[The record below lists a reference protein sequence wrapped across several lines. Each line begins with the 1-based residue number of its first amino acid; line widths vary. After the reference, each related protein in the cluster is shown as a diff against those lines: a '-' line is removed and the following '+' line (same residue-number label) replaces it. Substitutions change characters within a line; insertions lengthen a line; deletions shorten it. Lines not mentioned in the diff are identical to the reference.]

1 MDRRLLLSFLFLCF
15 VGMGTLLSQALTV
28 RGQVTAA
35 DNGETLIGVNILVKG
50 SSSGTVTDIDGNYE
64 LSVPSSDAVLIISY
78 TGFATVE
85 VPVAGQSSLN
95 IALKADVAQL
105 EEIVVTGTAAGQS
118 KKTLSFSVGR
128 IGEDLINTVP
138 APNVGSGLQGK
149 IAGLRVNQVS
159 GQPGQGAFFQIRSA
173 NALANGQ
180 QPLIIVDGIYLNG
193 STLADINPEDIERVE
208 VLKGSAGAALYG
220 SQAANGVIQI
230 FTKRGKGMNV
240 GETKITYRGEVG
252 YAETINRIDINN
264 FTNLE
269 VLDPNGPQ
277 PTLGNPTADN
287 IHNTPLPNLQD
298 YQEDVLFQR
307 GLFHSN
313 YLAIQG
319 RSAKTNFLASV
330 QRLEDK
336 GILKLS
342 EGYSRN
348 TFRVNVDHQISD
360 KVDVQV
366 SSMYSTSEQD
376 LIAATA
382 NGPSSFISNVLFLT
396 PIFDLEDS
404 VNEEDGTP
412 FDFDIDNTGLGT
424 SNPFY
429 DRVNSEQTVNR
440 TRLLGSFR
448 LNYYLTNDLTL
459 SYSAALDRS
468 TNEFEHFVR
477 KGYLNS
483 NNIPGLFN
491 TLAAV
496 GGASN
501 GGGIHRSRRI
511 NNSFISRANLTY
523 QKSFGDWNTAFR
535 ASYLYEDL
543 VSEFNEGIGENLAVE
558 GIRSLDNA
566 RSNIF
571 VASEKQQIVANS
583 YFVVADID
591 FQQKYIF
598 SGLIRREG
606 SSLFGPDERWA
617 NYFRLSGAYRLTEDI
632 SISGIDEFKI
642 RASIGTAGIR
652 PTFEQRFE
660 TFELINGT
668 TTKNTLGNNILKP
681 SFSQEIELGFNAVI
695 ASAFNLEFNYSNIKT
710 EDQILLV
717 PLTGASGFQDGKW
730 LNAGTIE
737 ANVIELGLNTN
748 FSRLLKLGNFKWD
761 LNITFDRITQDI
773 AELNVP
779 PYTTGPGIQN
789 SSLFQ
794 VAEGIPFG
802 TMVGEVFATSLDQL
816 AGQEGIDPNDY
827 TVNKIGYVVR
837 KDQENTSG
845 EVPYKLVDEFGNPIV
860 QQIGDIN
867 PDFRMGFAN
876 TFGYKGFKLYTLFD
890 LKKGGDIYNL
900 GKQWLYRDQRH
911 GDASRDGI
919 AASFYGSNGLYNVLV
934 PNNHFVEDGSF
945 FMLREAALSYEFAKN
960 QLNSLFGNA
969 IESLRISVIGR
980 NLFTVTDYSGF
991 HPDITGAP
999 RDENTL
1005 SNRVA
1010 DSRGSDAATPN
1021 GDPSVFLVDAFNY
1034 PVPRTVTFSLQ
1045 LTF

>member
-1 MDRRLLLSFLFLCF
+1 MDLPSQ
-15 VGMGTLLSQALTV
+15 TLT
-28 RGQVTAA
+28 R
-35 DNGETLIGVNILVKG
+35 
-50 SSSGTVTDIDGNYE
+50 
-64 LSVPSSDAVLIISY
+64 
-78 TGFATVE
+78 
-85 VPVAGQSSLN
+85 
-95 IALKADVAQL
+95 
-105 EEIVVTGTAAGQS
+105 
-118 KKTLSFSVGR
+118 
-128 IGEDLINTVP
+128 
-138 APNVGSGLQGK
+138 
-149 IAGLRVNQVS
+149 
-159 GQPGQGAFFQIRSA
+159 
-173 NALANGQ
+173 
-180 QPLIIVDGIYLNG
+180 
-193 STLADINPEDIERVE
+193 EDIERVE
-208 VLKGSAGAALYG
+208 VLKGSAGAALFG

-269 VLDPNGPQ
+269 VLDPSGPQ
-277 PTLGNPTADN
+277 PSLGNPTADN
-287 IHNTPLPNLQD
+287 VHNTPLPNLHD
-298 YQEDVLFQR
+298 YQEEVLFQT

-313 YLAIQG
+313 YLAVQG
-319 RSAKTNFLASV
+319 RSDKTNFLASV
-330 QRLEDK
+330 QRLEDE

-342 EGYSRN
+342 DGYSRN
-348 TFRVNVDHQISD
+348 TFRVNVDHQISQ

-376 LIAATA
+376 LIAPTS
-382 NGPSSFISNVLFLT
+382 NGAGSFISNVLFLT
-396 PIFDLEDS
+396 PIFDLEGS

-412 FDFDIDNTGLGT
+412 FDYDIDNTGLGT

-429 DRVNSEQTVNR
+429 DRVNSQQTVNR
-440 TRLLGSFR
+440 TRLLGNFR

-477 KGYLNS
+477 KGYLNT
-483 NNIPGLFN
+483 NNIPGLFAS
-491 TLAAV
+491 LAAV
-496 GGASN
+496 GPNSN
-501 GGGIHRSRRI
+501 GGGIHRSRRV
-511 NNSFISRANLTY
+511 NNSFISRVNLTY
-523 QKSFGDWNTAFR
+523 QKSFNDWNTAFR

-558 GIRSLDNA
+558 GIRSLDNT

-571 VASEKQQIVANS
+571 IASEAQQIVANS
-583 YFVVADID
+583 FFVVADID
-591 FQQKYIF
+591 YQQKYIF

-617 NYFRLSGAYRLTEDI
+617 NYFRLSGAYRLTEDLP
-632 SISGIDEFKI
+632 ISGIDELKL

-681 SFSQEIELGFNAVI
+681 SFSREIELGLDALI
-695 ASAFNLEFNYSNIKT
+695 AGAFNLEFNYSKIQT

-730 LNAGTIE
+730 VNAGTID

-748 FSRLLKLGNFKWD
+748 FNRLLKLGDFKWD
-761 LNITFDRITQDI
+761 LNITFDRIKQEI
-773 AELNVP
+773 SKLNVP
-779 PYTTGPGIQN
+779 AYTTGPGVQQ
-789 SSLFQ
+789 SSLFL
-794 VAEGIPFG
+794 VDEGIPFG

-816 AGQEGIDPNDY
+816 AGQEGVDPNDY
-827 TVNKIGYVVR
+827 TINKIGYVVR
-837 KDQENTSG
+837 KDQENTAN
-845 EVPYKLVDEFGNPIV
+845 EVPYKLVDQFGNPIV

-876 TFGYKGFKLYTLFD
+876 TFGFKGLKLYTLFD
-890 LKKGGDIYNL
+890 WKKGGDIYNL
-900 GKQWLYRDQRH
+900 GKHWMFRDQRH
-911 GDASRDGI
+911 GDVAKDGI

-934 PNNHFVEDGSF
+934 SNNHFVEDGSF
-945 FMLREAALSYEFAKN
+945 FMLREAALSYEFGKN
-960 QLNSLFGNA
+960 QLSGIFRGA
-969 IESLRISVIGR
+969 IENLRISVIGR
-980 NLFTVTDYSGF
+980 NLFTITDYSGF
-991 HPDITGAP
+991 HPDITGVP

-1005 SNRVA
+1005 SSRVA
-1010 DSRGSDAATPN
+1010 DARGSQAATPN

-1034 PVPRTVTFSLQ
+1034 PVPRTLTFSLQ
-1045 LTF
+1045 VTF